1 MTTSTA
7 IARLN
12 AADPDFAHH
21 LDHLLSWE
29 SVSDDSV
36 NQRVLDI
43 IKAVR
48 ERGDAALVD
57 FTRQFDGLDV
67 QSMADL
73 ILPRERLELAL
84 TRITAPQREALEVAA
99 ARVRSYHEK
108 QKQDSWS
115 YTEADGTVLG
125 QKVTPLDR
133 AGLYV
138 PGGKA
143 SYPSS
148 VLMNAIPAKVA
159 GVTEVVM
166 VVPTPVARSTSWCWL
181 PPASPVSTG
190 YSPLVAPRPLQRW
203 PMAPKACRRSIK
215 WSVPAISTSP
225 PPNAMCLARSVST

>member
-1 MTTSTA
+1 M
-7 IARLN
+7 
-12 AADPDFAHH
+12 
-21 LDHLLSWE
+21 
-29 SVSDDSV
+29 SDDSV

-67 QSMADL
+67 KSMADL

-166 VVPTPVARSTSWCWL
+166 VVPTPVAKSTSWYWL
-181 PPASPVSTG
+181 PPASPASTAC
-190 YSPLVAPRPLQRW
+190 SPSVAPRPSRRW
-203 PMAPKACRRSIK
+203 PMAPKACRRSTR
-215 WSVPAISTSP
+215 WLALAISTWRRPS
-225 PPNAMCLARSVST
+225 AMYLARSVST

>member
-1 MTTSTA
+1 MRLSLTAPTA
-7 IARLN
+7 IRRLN

-67 QSMADL
+67 KSMADL

-84 TRITAPQREALEVAA
+84 TRISVAQREALEVAA

-125 QKVTPLDR
+125 QKVTPLD
-133 AGLYV
+133 L
-138 PGGKA
+138 
-143 SYPSS
+143 S
-148 VLMNAIPAKVA
+148 LIH
-159 GVTEVVM
+159 
-166 VVPTPVARSTSWCWL
+166 
-181 PPASPVSTG
+181 
-190 YSPLVAPRPLQRW
+190 
-203 PMAPKACRRSIK
+203 I
-215 WSVPAISTSP
+215 
-225 PPNAMCLARSVST
+225 

>member
-67 QSMADL
+67 KSMADL

-99 ARVRSYHEK
+99 ARVRSY
-108 QKQDSWS
+108 
-115 YTEADGTVLG
+115 
-125 QKVTPLDR
+125 
-133 AGLYV
+133 
-138 PGGKA
+138 
-143 SYPSS
+143 
-148 VLMNAIPAKVA
+148 
-159 GVTEVVM
+159 
-166 VVPTPVARSTSWCWL
+166 
-181 PPASPVSTG
+181 
-190 YSPLVAPRPLQRW
+190 
-203 PMAPKACRRSIK
+203 
-215 WSVPAISTSP
+215 
-225 PPNAMCLARSVST
+225 